1 MTEVE
6 VTASLGLFYEVRLF
20 IGKRGVLR
28 IRKGTVGRIQAN
40 F

>member
-1 MTEVE
+1 MTELE
-6 VTASLGLFYEVRLF
+6 FTASPGLFCEVRLF

-40 F
+40 I